1 MYLIASPDV
10 TTSSSG
16 ASGGGSGSGGGQG
29 SGGCPP
35 FDVSVCDMDCVSMDS
50 RGCLSCVCPTSTGNI

>member
-35 FDVSVCDMDCVSMDS
+35 FDVSVCDMDCA
-50 RGCLSCVCPTSTGNI
+50 NIFVMIIY